1 MDTAVRMAMTMR
13 IITIRGMVTDMA
25 VSPHEQALI
34 LQNWFSPAFPI
45 GAFSYSAGLETAI
58 SNGAVHDC
66 ESLADWLNVSIL
78 NGIGFTDA
86 VCLRATMEGEAVNE
100 LCLALCAGAERYKE
114 TTELGA
120 AFTNVIRKTL
130 DIDLPE
136 GLAYP
141 IAVGHAARALGLDT
155 KPTLAAF
162 FQGACMNQ
170 ISVAVRA
177 IPIGQMEGQSCLMSM
192 MPVIERA
199 LETTMATTPDD
210 MGSFALASDLCAL
223 EHEMAEQRI
232 YRT

>member
-1 MDTAVRMAMTMR
+1 MAMIMR
-13 IITIRGMVTDMA
+13 IITIRGMAIDMTA
-25 VSPHEQALI
+25 SYQDQALI

-58 SNGAVHDC
+58 ANGAVHDC
-66 ESLADWLNVSIL
+66 ESLADWLNVLIL

-120 AFTNVIRKTL
+120 AFANVMRETL
-130 DIDLPE
+130 YLDLPE

-141 IAVGHAARALGLDT
+141 VAVGHAARALGLDT
-155 KPTLAAF
+155 KATLAAF

-177 IPIGQMEGQSCLMSM
+177 IPIGQLEGQSCLMSM

-199 LETTMATTPDD
+199 VETIMATSTDD

-223 EHEMAEQRI
+223 EHETAEQRI

>member
-1 MDTAVRMAMTMR
+1 
-13 IITIRGMVTDMA
+13 MVIDMA
-25 VSPHEQALI
+25 GSPHDQALI

-58 SNGAVHDC
+58 AHGAVHDL
-66 ESLADWLNVSIL
+66 ESLVDWLNVSVL
-78 NGIGFTDA
+78 NGMSFTDA
-86 VCLRATMEGEAVNE
+86 VCLRAAMESEAVNE

-120 AFTNVIRKTL
+120 AFANVIRKTL
-130 DIDLPE
+130 NIDLPE

-141 IAVGHAARALGLDT
+141 VAVGHTARALGLDT
-155 KPTLAAF
+155 KATLAAF

-199 LETTMATTPDD
+199 VETIMVTSTDD

-223 EHEMAEQRI
+223 EHETAEQRI